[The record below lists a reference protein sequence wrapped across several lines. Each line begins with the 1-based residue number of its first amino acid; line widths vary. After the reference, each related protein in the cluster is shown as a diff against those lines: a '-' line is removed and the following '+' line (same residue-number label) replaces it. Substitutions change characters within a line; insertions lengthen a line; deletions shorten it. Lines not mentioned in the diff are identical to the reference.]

1 MCDAA
6 GVGDGGGSRPP
17 AGARLQAGHGTEDG
31 SGGGE
36 VNQREAQFALV
47 ILCFP
52 VAVERREAT
61 GH

>member
-6 GVGDGGGSRPP
+6 GVGDGGGSRPT

-47 ILCFP
+47 IL
-52 VAVERREAT
+52 
-61 GH
+61 